1 MRSWQGLNV
10 KWALEAV
17 HGFLYWQGVH
27 FLQLQ
32 LFTFCKTKAS
42 DIMPDFSKTSIN
54 AFICQGWRKVA
65 TLQRWNSAAWGRLWE
80 RWAVLWSLSR
90 FILQRGDNFY
100 FSLLLHKTNEL
111 IRNIQVCFCSTPL
124 CNASFIFGNPFSMI
138 VTVCLL
144 VVYER
149 LSWFGNKQLAK
160 SLWNTVFF
168 VVMQL
173 ALKVTH
179 QCPD

>member
-1 MRSWQGLNV
+1 M
-10 KWALEAV
+10 
-17 HGFLYWQGVH
+17 GFSTGKVYKS
-27 FLQLQ
+27 LQ
-32 LFTFCKTKAS
+32 LFTFCKTKTS

-80 RWAVLWSLSR
+80 RWTVLWSLSR

-100 FSLLLHKTNEL
+100 LSLLLHKTNEL